1 MKLPLSALRAW
12 VQVPWDTPELARR
25 LTFAGFEVE
34 SYEPAAPAFHG
45 VVVAKILSAERH
57 PQAEKLRLCRVVLG
71 EGASAAAPLQIVCG
85 AANARAG
92 LVSALARVG
101 AVLPGEVR
109 IKAAQLRGVES
120 QGMLCSARELGL
132 AEASE
137 GILELPPDT
146 PLGVDLRAA
155 LDLDDP
161 ILEVNVTPNR
171 GDALCVLGMA
181 REVAALSGAP
191 LQTPELGASPSNV
204 AAPRAAIGVDRRA
217 LASGPAL
224 EVALPAKGGAGRL
237 LAGVLRGLDNTRVSP
252 AWLRERL
259 RRAGLRSISPVVDV
273 TNYVMLELGQPM
285 HGYDL
290 ARLSGG
296 LTARN
301 ARAGERLRLLDGS
314 EIELDAGALVIADDE
329 SAVGLAGVMG
339 GERSAISA
347 GSSDIVLEAAWFKP
361 DAIAGRARRH
371 GMQTDASQRFERGV
385 DWRGQE
391 RAIALA
397 TRLLLAIA
405 GGAAGPV

>member
-12 VQVPWDTPELARR
+12 VQVPWDTQELARR

-45 VVVAKILSAERH
+45 VVVATILWAKSRAAGRP

-181 REVAALSGAP
+181 REVAALSGAL
-191 LQTPELGASPSNV
+191 LQTPELGVSPSNV
-204 AAPRAAIGVDRRA
+204 AAPRAAIGVDRHA
-217 LASGPAL
+217 LACGPAL
-224 EVALPAKGGAGRL
+224 EVALPA
-237 LAGVLRGLDNTRVSP
+237 
-252 AWLRERL
+252 
-259 RRAGLRSISPVVDV
+259 
-273 TNYVMLELGQPM
+273 
-285 HGYDL
+285 
-290 ARLSGG
+290 
-296 LTARN
+296 
-301 ARAGERLRLLDGS
+301 
-314 EIELDAGALVIADDE
+314 
-329 SAVGLAGVMG
+329 
-339 GERSAISA
+339 
-347 GSSDIVLEAAWFKP
+347 
-361 DAIAGRARRH
+361 
-371 GMQTDASQRFERGV
+371 
-385 DWRGQE
+385 
-391 RAIALA
+391 
-397 TRLLLAIA
+397 
-405 GGAAGPV
+405 